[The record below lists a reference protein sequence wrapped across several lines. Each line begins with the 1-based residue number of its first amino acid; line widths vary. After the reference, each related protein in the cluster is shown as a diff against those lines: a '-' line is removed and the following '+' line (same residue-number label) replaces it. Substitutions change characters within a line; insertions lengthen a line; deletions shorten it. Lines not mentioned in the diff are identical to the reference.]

1 MKTTYLV
8 SLALLATA
16 SPTLTAQNPTPILAG
31 VVTDTAGRAIPH
43 ARVTILGTS
52 DTALT
57 NSDGRY
63 AFNKLREGR
72 HTVRAQA
79 LGYLQREQD
88 SVSIIPN
95 KTANVDFRLRRVT
108 CDIDCNPIIVPAPP
122 KKPRE

>member
-1 MKTTYLV
+1 MTPTYLV
-8 SLALLATA
+8 VVALLATA
-16 SPTLTAQNPTPILAG
+16 SAPLTAQRPTPVLVGA
-31 VVTDTAGRAIPH
+31 VTDTAGRAIPY
-43 ARVTILGTS
+43 ARVTILGTR

-63 AFNKLREGR
+63 AFTKLREGR
-72 HTVRAQA
+72 YTVRVQA

-88 SVSIIPN
+88 SVSIIPD

-108 CDIDCNPIIVPAPP
+108 CDIDCSPVILPAPP